1 MTLSRRSFFSAL
13 LFARPT
19 RAESLKVEVLETFDL
34 DGRSVAILAHHSDP
48 KSREQFAQWLQS
60 NPKTTVQVRTN
71 DGFVTP
77 ATVFRVRMCFGRG
90 LILLSKP
97 VQIRERDLL
106 TIVQ

>member
-1 MTLSRRSFFSAL
+1 MKLSRRAFFSTL
-13 LFARPT
+13 LFARPARVT
-19 RAESLKVEVLETFDL
+19 SLRVEVLETFDL
-34 DGRSVAILAHHSDP
+34 DGRSVAILAHHSDS
-48 KSREQFAQWLQS
+48 KSREQFARWLQS
-60 NPKTTVQVRTN
+60 NPKTTVHVQTN

-97 VQIRERDLL
+97 VQVRERDLL

>member
-1 MTLSRRSFFSAL
+1 MKLNRRIFLSV
-13 LFARPT
+13 LFAKPMRLS
-19 RAESLKVEVLETFDL
+19 SLEVEVLETFDL
-34 DGRSVAILAHHSDP
+34 GGRSVAILVHHSDS
-48 KSREQFAQWLQS
+48 KSRDQFARWLQS
-60 NPKTTVQVRTN
+60 NPKTTVQVQTN

>member
-1 MTLSRRSFFSAL
+1 MKLNRRIFLSM
-13 LFARPT
+13 LFYAKPMRP
-19 RAESLKVEVLETFDL
+19 ASLEVEVLETFDL
-34 DGRSVAILAHHSDP
+34 DRRSVAILVHHSDS
-48 KSREQFAQWLQS
+48 KSREQFARWLQS
-60 NPKTTVQVRTN
+60 NPKTTVQVQTS

-106 TIVQ
+106 TIAR